1 MSIDQLKAT
10 ISKKGGLSQANRFN
24 VMFTPPQGSLLNSD
38 PATLIGGLVSGGG
51 LSNVINDPRDISLLA
66 ESVNL
71 PSSQITTLDHIAEK
85 QSVKIPYAVI
95 QEEVTMTFLLTN
107 DYYIKN
113 MFDKWGQSIV
123 DLETYRVAYKKDIV
137 TDVVIQQ
144 LNKQNIPIYG
154 VKLENAFPTTIGGV
168 ALSNESA
175 DTPNKLTVTFSYD
188 KFVVEDGLTSAIS
201 GAGAALGL

>member
-38 PATLIGGLVSGGG
+38 PATLIGGLASGGG
-51 LSNVINDPRDISLLA
+51 LSNIVNDPRDISLLA

-71 PSSQITTLDHIAEK
+71 PSSQITTLDHIAER

-113 MFDKWGQSIV
+113 LFDKWGQSII

-168 ALSNESA
+168 ALSNETA

-188 KFVVEDGLTSAIS
+188 KYIVEDGLTSAIS

>member
-113 MFDKWGQSIV
+113 MFDKWGQSII

>member
-24 VMFTPPQGSLLNSD
+24 VMFTPPQGSLLNTN
-38 PATLIGGLVSGGG
+38 PATLIGGLASGGG
-51 LSNVINDPRDISLLA
+51 LSNVVNDPRDISLLA

-113 MFDKWGQSIV
+113 MFDKWGQSII

-154 VKLENAFPTTIGGV
+154 VKLENAFPTTIGGI

-188 KFVVEDGLTSAIS
+188 KYIVEDGLTSAIS
-201 GAGAALGL
+201 GVGAALGL

>member
-38 PATLIGGLVSGGG
+38 PATLIGGLASGGG
-51 LSNVINDPRDISLLA
+51 LSNVVNDPRDISLLA

-113 MFDKWGQSIV
+113 MFDKWGQSII

-168 ALSNESA
+168 ALSNETA

-188 KFVVEDGLTSAIS
+188 KYIVEDGLTSAIS

>member
-85 QSVKIPYAVI
+85 QTVKIPYAVI

-168 ALSNESA
+168 ALSNETA

>member
-38 PATLIGGLVSGGG
+38 PATLIGGLASGGG
-51 LSNVINDPRDISLLA
+51 LSNIVNDPRDISLLA

-71 PSSQITTLDHIAEK
+71 PSSQITTLDHIAER

-113 MFDKWGQSIV
+113 LFDKWGQSII

-168 ALSNESA
+168 ALSNETA

-188 KFVVEDGLTSAIS
+188 KYIVEDGLTSAIS
-201 GAGAALGL
+201 GVGAALGL

>member
-38 PATLIGGLVSGGG
+38 PATLIGGLASGGG
-51 LSNVINDPRDISLLA
+51 LSNIVNDPRDISLLA

-71 PSSQITTLDHIAEK
+71 PSSQITTLDHIAER

-113 MFDKWGQSIV
+113 LFDKWGQSII
-123 DLETYRVAYKKDIV
+123 DLDTYRVAYKKDIV

-168 ALSNESA
+168 ALSNETA

-188 KFVVEDGLTSAIS
+188 KYIVEDGLTSAIS

>member
-38 PATLIGGLVSGGG
+38 PATLIGGLASGGG
-51 LSNVINDPRDISLLA
+51 LSNIVNDPRDISLLA

-113 MFDKWGQSIV
+113 MFDKWGQSII

-188 KFVVEDGLTSAIS
+188 KYVVEDGLTSAIS

>member
-38 PATLIGGLVSGGG
+38 PATLIGGLASGGG
-51 LSNVINDPRDISLLA
+51 LSNVVNDPRDISLLA

-113 MFDKWGQSIV
+113 LFDKWGQSII

-154 VKLENAFPTTIGGV
+154 VKLENAFPTTIGGI

-188 KFVVEDGLTSAIS
+188 KYIVEDGLTSAIS
-201 GAGAALGL
+201 GVGAALGL

>member
-85 QSVKIPYAVI
+85 QTVKIPYAVI

-154 VKLENAFPTTIGGV
+154 VKLENAFPTTIGGI

>member
-38 PATLIGGLVSGGG
+38 PATLIGGLASGGG
-51 LSNVINDPRDISLLA
+51 LSNIVNDPRDISLLA

-71 PSSQITTLDHIAEK
+71 PSSQITTLDHIAER

-113 MFDKWGQSIV
+113 LFDKWGQSII

-154 VKLENAFPTTIGGV
+154 VKLENAFPTTIGGI

>member
-38 PATLIGGLVSGGG
+38 PATLIGGLASGGG
-51 LSNVINDPRDISLLA
+51 LSNIVNDPRDISLLA

-113 MFDKWGQSIV
+113 LFDKWGQSII

-154 VKLENAFPTTIGGV
+154 VKLENAFPTTIGGI

-201 GAGAALGL
+201 GVGAALGL

>member
-38 PATLIGGLVSGGG
+38 PATLIGGLASGGG
-51 LSNVINDPRDISLLA
+51 LSNIVNDPRDISLLA

-113 MFDKWGQSIV
+113 LFDKWGQSII

-168 ALSNESA
+168 ALSNETA

-188 KFVVEDGLTSAIS
+188 KYIVEDGLTSAIS

>member
-38 PATLIGGLVSGGG
+38 PATLIGGLASGGG
-51 LSNVINDPRDISLLA
+51 LSNIVNDPRDISLLA

-71 PSSQITTLDHIAEK
+71 PSSQITTIDHIAER

-113 MFDKWGQSIV
+113 LFDKWGQSII

-168 ALSNESA
+168 ALSNETA

-188 KFVVEDGLTSAIS
+188 KYIVEDGLTSAIS

>member
-38 PATLIGGLVSGGG
+38 PATLIGGLASGGG
-51 LSNVINDPRDISLLA
+51 LSNIVNDPRDISLLA

-113 MFDKWGQSIV
+113 LFDKWGQSII

-154 VKLENAFPTTIGGV
+154 VKLENAFPTTIGGI

-188 KFVVEDGLTSAIS
+188 KYVVEDGLTSAIS
-201 GAGAALGL
+201 GVGAALGL

>member
-24 VMFTPPQGSLLNSD
+24 VMFTPPRGSLLNSD
-38 PATLIGGLVSGGG
+38 PATLIGGLASGGG
-51 LSNVINDPRDISLLA
+51 LSNIVNDPRDISLLA

-71 PSSQITTLDHIAEK
+71 PSSQITTLDHIAER

-113 MFDKWGQSIV
+113 LFDKWGQSII

-168 ALSNESA
+168 ALSNETA

-188 KFVVEDGLTSAIS
+188 KYIVEDGLTSAIS

>member
-38 PATLIGGLVSGGG
+38 PATLIGGLASGGG
-51 LSNVINDPRDISLLA
+51 LSNVVNDPRDISLLA

-85 QSVKIPYAVI
+85 QSVKIPYTVI

-113 MFDKWGQSIV
+113 MFDKWGQSII

-188 KFVVEDGLTSAIS
+188 KYIVEDGLTSAIS
-201 GAGAALGL
+201 GVGAALGL

>member
-38 PATLIGGLVSGGG
+38 PATLIGGLASGGG
-51 LSNVINDPRDISLLA
+51 LSNIVNDPRDISLLA

-113 MFDKWGQSIV
+113 MFDKWGQSII

-168 ALSNESA
+168 ALSNETA

-188 KFVVEDGLTSAIS
+188 KYVVEDGLTSAIS

>member
-1 MSIDQLKAT
+1 
-10 ISKKGGLSQANRFN
+10 
-24 VMFTPPQGSLLNSD
+24 
-38 PATLIGGLVSGGG
+38 
-51 LSNVINDPRDISLLA
+51 
-66 ESVNL
+66 
-71 PSSQITTLDHIAEK
+71 
-85 QSVKIPYAVI
+85 
-95 QEEVTMTFLLTN
+95 
-107 DYYIKN
+107 

-154 VKLENAFPTTIGGV
+154 VKLENAFPTTIGGI

>member
-38 PATLIGGLVSGGG
+38 PATLIGGLASGGG
-51 LSNVINDPRDISLLA
+51 LSNIVNDPRDISLLA

-71 PSSQITTLDHIAEK
+71 PSSQITTLDHIAER

-113 MFDKWGQSIV
+113 LFDKWGQSII

-154 VKLENAFPTTIGGV
+154 VKLENAFPTTIGGI

-188 KFVVEDGLTSAIS
+188 KYIVEDGLTSAIS

>member
-38 PATLIGGLVSGGG
+38 PATLIGGLASGGG
-51 LSNVINDPRDISLLA
+51 LSNIVNDPRDISLLA

-113 MFDKWGQSIV
+113 MFDKWGQSII

-154 VKLENAFPTTIGGV
+154 VKLENAFPTTIGGI

-188 KFVVEDGLTSAIS
+188 KYIVEDGLTSAIS
-201 GAGAALGL
+201 GVGAALGL

>member
-85 QSVKIPYAVI
+85 QTVKIPYAVI

-123 DLETYRVAYKKDIV
+123 DLETYRVAYKKRYCYRCCNTATEQTEHSYLWSEVGKCI
-137 TDVVIQQ
+137 
-144 LNKQNIPIYG
+144 
-154 VKLENAFPTTIGGV
+154 
-168 ALSNESA
+168 SNNNWRYRSF
-175 DTPNKLTVTFSYD
+175 K
-188 KFVVEDGLTSAIS
+188 
-201 GAGAALGL
+201 

>member
-1 MSIDQLKAT
+1 MA
-10 ISKKGGLSQANRFN
+10 
-24 VMFTPPQGSLLNSD
+24 
-38 PATLIGGLVSGGG
+38 SGGG
-51 LSNVINDPRDISLLA
+51 LSNIVNDPRDISLLA

-113 MFDKWGQSIV
+113 LFDKWGQSII

-154 VKLENAFPTTIGGV
+154 VKLENAFPTTIGGI

-188 KFVVEDGLTSAIS
+188 KYVVEDGLTSAIS
-201 GAGAALGL
+201 GVGAALGL

>member
-38 PATLIGGLVSGGG
+38 PATLIGGLASGGG
-51 LSNVINDPRDISLLA
+51 LSNIVNDPRDISLLA

-113 MFDKWGQSIV
+113 MFDKWGQSII

-154 VKLENAFPTTIGGV
+154 VKLENAFPTTIGGI

-188 KFVVEDGLTSAIS
+188 KYVVEDGLTSAIS
-201 GAGAALGL
+201 GVGAALGL

>member
-24 VMFTPPQGSLLNSD
+24 VMFTPPQGSLLNTN
-38 PATLIGGLVSGGG
+38 PATLIGGLASGGG
-51 LSNVINDPRDISLLA
+51 LSNVVNDPRDISLLA

-113 MFDKWGQSIV
+113 LFDKWGQSII

-154 VKLENAFPTTIGGV
+154 VKLENAFPTTIGGI

-188 KFVVEDGLTSAIS
+188 KYIVEDGLTSAIS
-201 GAGAALGL
+201 GVGAALGL

>member
-113 MFDKWGQSIV
+113 LFDKWGQSII

-154 VKLENAFPTTIGGV
+154 VKLENAFPTTIGGI

-188 KFVVEDGLTSAIS
+188 KYVVEDGLTSAIS
-201 GAGAALGL
+201 GVGAALGL

>member
-154 VKLENAFPTTIGGV
+154 VKLENAFPTTIGGI

>member
-38 PATLIGGLVSGGG
+38 PATLIGGLASGGG
-51 LSNVINDPRDISLLA
+51 LSNVVNDPRDISLLA

-71 PSSQITTLDHIAEK
+71 PSSQITTLDHIAER

-113 MFDKWGQSIV
+113 LFDKWGQSII

-168 ALSNESA
+168 ALSNETA

-188 KFVVEDGLTSAIS
+188 KYIVEDGLTSAIS

>member
-38 PATLIGGLVSGGG
+38 PATLIGGLASGGG
-51 LSNVINDPRDISLLA
+51 LSNVVNDPRDISLLA

-113 MFDKWGQSIV
+113 MFDKWGQSII

-168 ALSNESA
+168 ALSNETA

-188 KFVVEDGLTSAIS
+188 KYIVEDGLTSAIS
-201 GAGAALGL
+201 GVGAALGL

>member
-24 VMFTPPQGSLLNSD
+24 VMFTPPRGSLLNSD
-38 PATLIGGLVSGGG
+38 PATLIGGLASGGG
-51 LSNVINDPRDISLLA
+51 LSNVVNDPRDISLLA

-71 PSSQITTLDHIAEK
+71 PSSQITTLDHIAER

-113 MFDKWGQSIV
+113 LFDKWGQSII

-168 ALSNESA
+168 ALSNETA

-188 KFVVEDGLTSAIS
+188 KYIVEDGLTSAIS

>member
-85 QSVKIPYAVI
+85 QTVKIPYAVI

>member
-38 PATLIGGLVSGGG
+38 PATLIGGLASGGG
-51 LSNVINDPRDISLLA
+51 LSNVVNDPRDISLLA

-113 MFDKWGQSIV
+113 MFDKWGQSII

-188 KFVVEDGLTSAIS
+188 KYIVEDGLTSAIS
-201 GAGAALGL
+201 GVGAALGL

>member
-38 PATLIGGLVSGGG
+38 PATLTGGLASGGG
-51 LSNVINDPRDISLLA
+51 LSNIVNDPRDISLLA

-113 MFDKWGQSIV
+113 LFDKWGQSII

-154 VKLENAFPTTIGGV
+154 VKLENAFPTTIGGI

-188 KFVVEDGLTSAIS
+188 KYVVEDGLTSAIS
-201 GAGAALGL
+201 GVGAALGL